1 METTVSYE
9 QLLQTYMVSIP
20 EDYVIFLDK
29 FQVVLS
35 LSNFT
40 QKIMNIENTEC
51 AVSYI
56 TTYATIFVRIM

>member
-1 METTVSYE
+1 METTVSFE

-20 EDYVIFLDK
+20 EDYVISLDK
-29 FQVVLS
+29 FQVALS

-51 AVSYI
+51 TFSYI
-56 TTYATIFVRIM
+56 TAYATIFVRII